1 MSTNK
6 PIRFFGGLVSTLAVV
21 SLLSAGQAH
30 GQTTTVVIQKP
41 KPTASGWP
49 GTGRRIAYPSEGEI
63 TAENVLVRAGGN
75 LNYYICGRLAAGST
89 VVVREQQYSWLR
101 IDPPKG
107 SFSLIAADYV
117 QKTAGSDQGTVNATV
132 VRVRA
137 GAIDSDHNY
146 AVQCR
151 LNTGDKV
158 QILGEVTSEV
168 LGKKIRFYKIVPPA
182 GKAFLWVSS
191 QYVRHVGPYDPSKKI
206 IEEELEKPIVPDYPE
221 PAAQEV
227 ETLPKSADR
236 QELEKLDEALRI
248 EMRRPMAQRE
258 LAEPLAKYLALRT
271 RTEDADISK
280 LAKERIVEIRRYIEI
295 QTALQKSEEIRKDY
309 ESSQERMAELYKT
322 VSTAEINTEEGITQK
337 AGLLKRSYAFR
348 SRGVKRWRL
357 VDPST
362 RRNICYL
369 LAGEVA
375 EEALRDNEGKIV
387 VVSGPT
393 VFDLRLAL
401 DLVMV
406 NSIGTEGK

>member
-1 MSTNK
+1 MSTDK
-6 PIRFFGGLVSTLAVV
+6 PIRFFGVLVTALAVMG
-21 SLLSAGQAH
+21 LLTAAQAY

-41 KPTASGWP
+41 KPTASGWLS
-49 GTGRRIAYPSEGEI
+49 TDRRITYPSVGEI
-63 TAENVLVRAGGN
+63 TAENVLIRAGGN
-75 LNYYICGRLAAGST
+75 LNYYVCGKLAAGST
-89 VVVREQQYSWLR
+89 VVVREEQYGWLK

-107 SFSLIAADYV
+107 CFSLIAADYV
-117 QKTAGSDQGTVNATV
+117 QKSAGSDQGIVNATV

-137 GAIDSDHNY
+137 GAIDSEQNY

-168 LGKKIRFYKIVPPA
+168 LGKKVRFYKIVPPA

-191 QYVRHVGPYDPSKKI
+191 PYVRYVGPYDPSQKMV
-206 IEEELEKPIVPDYPE
+206 EEEPIVPDFPKPE
-221 PAAQEV
+221 PKEAEA
-227 ETLPKSADR
+227 LPKSADR

-248 EMRRPMAQRE
+248 EMRRPIAQRE
-258 LAEPLAKYLALRT
+258 LAEHLAKYLALRT
-271 RTEDADISK
+271 KTEDATISE

-295 QTALQKSEEIRKDY
+295 QTALQKSKDIRKDY
-309 ESSQERMAELYKT
+309 ESSKERMAELYKT
-322 VSTAEINTEEGITQK
+322 VSTAEIKADEKITQQT
-337 AGLLKRSYAFR
+337 GLLKPSYAFR

-369 LAGEVA
+369 LAGKVA
-375 EEALRDNEGKIV
+375 EEELRNNEGKIV

-393 VFDLRLAL
+393 VFDRRVAL
-401 DLVMV
+401 ELIMV
-406 NSIGTEGK
+406 NSIETEGK